1 MKEKTLQLIPWKLK
15 LSIKGYYEQIYAN
28 KLNNLEEIHKFIET
42 YNLPRLNHEE
52 IENLNKPIM
61 NKDIQLVIKSFLTKK
76 NPGPDGFSGKFSQIF
91 KEELIPVFSN
101 SLKKLKVG
109 ERKKHSQTY
118 FEACIILITKS
129 NNKLQN

>member
-52 IENLNKPIM
+52 IENLNWLLTD
-61 NKDIQLVIKSFLTKK
+61 KDVKSVIKSPRQRKTLDQMASVANSPKYLKK
-76 NPGPDGFSGKFSQIF
+76 N
-91 KEELIPVFSN
+91 
-101 SLKKLKVG
+101 
-109 ERKKHSQTY
+109 
-118 FEACIILITKS
+118 
-129 NNKLQN
+129 